1 MTKSQ
6 MDHSHIDTDSLICE
20 TRRLCQ
26 RYIDEIILPYSL
38 CPWAAPALSNG
49 SVQISVITG
58 HFAAPADIGRA
69 STAARQVLDA
79 CTEEAIELV
88 LIVLPQ
94 STFSRLEMDDLL
106 RHLRQ
111 ARAHIEDQQGELAFA
126 LAAFHPEA
134 LPDTTTAERF
144 IPYLRRSPDPM
155 IQAVRSTVL
164 RKIDPSRGAGTAYF
178 DVKNMSLESLASP
191 TPEPLRTRI
200 AKTNLASC
208 RQAGLDEMEKRY
220 AAIMTDRR
228 TTWERL
234 RGRNV

>member
-1 MTKSQ
+1 
-6 MDHSHIDTDSLICE
+6 MDDTHIDTDSLICE

-49 SVQISVITG
+49 AVQISVITG
-58 HFAAPADIGRA
+58 QFSAPADVPRA
-69 STAARQVLDA
+69 SAAARLVLEASTD
-79 CTEEAIELV
+79 EAIELV
-88 LIVLPQ
+88 LLILPQ

-106 RHLRQ
+106 RHMRQ
-111 ARAHIEDQQGELAFA
+111 VRDPIDHQQGELSFA
-126 LAAFHPEA
+126 LAAFHPDA
-134 LPDTTTAERF
+134 PPDTTTAERF

-178 DVKNMSLESLASP
+178 DLKSMSLESLASP
-191 TPEPLRTRI
+191 APEPLRARI
-200 AKTNLASC
+200 ARANLESC
-208 RQAGLDEMEKRY
+208 RHAGLDEIEKRY
-220 AAIMTDRR
+220 SAIMTDRR

-234 RGRNV
+234 RGQNI